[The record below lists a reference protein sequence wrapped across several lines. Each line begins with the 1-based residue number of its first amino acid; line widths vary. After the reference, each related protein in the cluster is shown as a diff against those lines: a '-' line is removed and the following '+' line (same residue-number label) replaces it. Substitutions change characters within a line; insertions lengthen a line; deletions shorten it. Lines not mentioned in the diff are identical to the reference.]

1 MKLPGKSRQSQQG
14 TTLPEVLIAGLLL
27 AIGMMALVNVWAFS
41 FGVTTSTD
49 KSAIAYNLGRFAMER
64 VKMSGFNSSSIEGSS
79 DVYYDASENQL
90 TSSTGAAYKVNTTVV
105 SSAVSSGTAGVS
117 GAVPDPYAYR
127 TVDVTVTDLS
137 NSTMLYESKNYLVR
151 AGI

>member
-1 MKLPGKSRQSQQG
+1 MKLPGESRQSQQG

-27 AIGMMALVNVWAFS
+27 AIGMMALVNVWLFS

-64 VKMSGFNSSSIEGSS
+64 VKMSGFNNAAEGSN
-79 DVYYDASENQL
+79 DVYYDGNENQ
-90 TSSTGAAYKVNTTVV
+90 TTQSSSTAKYKVNTTIV
-105 SSAVSSGTAGVS
+105 SSAVTSGTIGQA

-127 TVDVTVTDLS
+127 SVDVTVTDLS
-137 NSTMLYESKNYLVR
+137 NSSKLYESKNYLVR